1 MKSGI
6 KVWSPIANTLIKD
19 FFVSACVQKYDD
31 DDDDDDCNF
40 KESNS
45 IDQVLN
51 LFFKNHQFESYK
63 F

>member
-31 DDDDDDCNF
+31 DDDCNF
-40 KESNS
+40 KECNL
-45 IDQVLN
+45 ID
-51 LFFKNHQFESYK
+51 
-63 F
+63 

>member
-1 MKSGI
+1 M
-6 KVWSPIANTLIKD
+6 
-19 FFVSACVQKYDD
+19 SACVQKYD

>member
-6 KVWSPIANTLIKD
+6 KVWSPIANTSIKD

-31 DDDDDDCNF
+31 DDCNF
-40 KESNS
+40 KGYNS

-51 LFFKNHQFESYK
+51 LFSRNYQFESYK